1 VNVVFNPTLMGK
13 RIASGGDRRVYRYGT
28 DQVVKISSLYFLTG
42 DKLHKKLARD
52 YGTCR
57 FYMPEFV
64 VETHDVTQGGGKHI
78 EIQPFIKGEPL
89 SRKHCS
95 RPEVRAQLQRITEIA
110 DRMEADGH
118 PLIDLVGHHGMI
130 GNMLA
135 NILVDDNHR
144 LHIVDTTLL
153 EGKSLGA
160 IGVILDIIAPLIR
173 MKQNYL
179 LKKFLR

>member
-1 VNVVFNPTLMGK
+1 MFTKNPENTSAYDSS
-13 RIASGGDRRVYRYGT
+13 AS
-28 DQVVKISSLYFLTG
+28 
-42 DKLHKKLARD
+42 
-52 YGTCR
+52 
-57 FYMPEFV
+57 
-64 VETHDVTQGGGKHI
+64 
-78 EIQPFIKGEPL
+78 
-89 SRKHCS
+89 
-95 RPEVRAQLQRITEIA
+95 EVRAQLQRITEIA